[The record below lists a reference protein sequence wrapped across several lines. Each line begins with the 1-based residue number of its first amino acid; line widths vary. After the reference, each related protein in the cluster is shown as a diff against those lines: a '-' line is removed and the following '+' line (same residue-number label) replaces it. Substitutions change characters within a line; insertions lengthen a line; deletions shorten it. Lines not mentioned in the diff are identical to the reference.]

1 MKKSDLI
8 FIIGTVVCIGVLS
21 IGTILTPDVSFS
33 ENENRY
39 LQERPVL
46 NLQTILN
53 GRYESQMEEY
63 LSDQIIGREKW
74 VSGKS
79 LTEAALGIRDIN
91 GVYLCEDG
99 RVVERITESQFNWTQ
114 FGKNL
119 QQIEQLQTMLQE
131 EKISV
136 DLMMVPT
143 AAYIYKETLPQN
155 AMLFDEDKAFRQAK
169 KALGDHLLDL
179 RKPFLAEDMRNTFFK
194 TDHHWT
200 GYGAFLAYKEYMY
213 HLGSSNSDLSYEDMD
228 PQVLTSEFK
237 GTLYSKVLLETL
249 GIDAIE
255 TPKIGMTADYQ
266 VEIEGREY
274 DTLYFDSYLEKKD
287 KYGVYFG
294 GNYDKVEIQVKNS
307 KGKEKLLII
316 KDSFAN
322 SFVPYLLPDFSQI
335 TMVDTRYYRDDISE
349 LAQGYDRVL
358 ILYSISNLAEE
369 RLNLTQALLR

>member
-1 MKKSDLI
+1 M
-8 FIIGTVVCIGVLS
+8 
-21 IGTILTPDVSFS
+21 
-33 ENENRY
+33 
-39 LQERPVL
+39 
-46 NLQTILN
+46 
-53 GRYESQMEEY
+53 
-63 LSDQIIGREKW
+63 
-74 VSGKS
+74 
-79 LTEAALGIRDIN
+79 
-91 GVYLCEDG
+91 
-99 RVVERITESQFNWTQ
+99 
-114 FGKNL
+114 
-119 QQIEQLQTMLQE
+119 
-131 EKISV
+131 
-136 DLMMVPT
+136 
-143 AAYIYKETLPQN
+143 
-155 AMLFDEDKAFRQAK
+155 
-169 KALGDHLLDL
+169 
-179 RKPFLAEDMRNTFFK
+179 
-194 TDHHWT
+194 
-200 GYGAFLAYKEYMY
+200 
-213 HLGSSNSDLSYEDMD
+213 
-228 PQVLTSEFK
+228 
-237 GTLYSKVLLETL
+237 YSKVLLETL